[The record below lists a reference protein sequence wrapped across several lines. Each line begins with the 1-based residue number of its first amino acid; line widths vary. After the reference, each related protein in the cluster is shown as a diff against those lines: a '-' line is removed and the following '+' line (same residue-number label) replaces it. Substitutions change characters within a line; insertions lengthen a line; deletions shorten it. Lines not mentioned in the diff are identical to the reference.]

1 MTLIVKTM
9 TRAYVT
15 LELQVD
21 RNADEKSL
29 KSAYRYVFQS
39 QKKTFTCL
47 TNLYTFFTQISICMC
62 VIYETN
68 DVALTQKTVV
78 KTASGQRWR

>member
-1 MTLIVKTM
+1 M

-39 QKKTFTCL
+39 QTDIEFHMCITW
-47 TNLYTFFTQISICMC
+47 FTQLSLYVC
-62 VIYETN
+62 
-68 DVALTQKTVV
+68 D
-78 KTASGQRWR
+78 S